1 MVSKRKLEE
10 KARIEADM
18 KLRQRYFNEWHAIY
32 KKAFKRLISANKSNQ
47 RIIKSIYR

>member
-18 KLRQRYFNEWHAIY
+18 KLRQRHFNEWHAIY
-32 KKAFKRLISANKSNQ
+32 KNVLKRLISINKSNQ
-47 RIIKSIYR
+47 KIIKNIYE